1 MTIHREGIA
10 SIILAIVFGIIVN
23 AATYYLTPN
32 TEWVKILGYVLSGLI
47 LVIVLQF
54 FRLPIFPIQQNDAIV
69 LCPADGK
76 VVVIEE
82 VYEAE
87 YFKDQRIQVSVFMS
101 PINVHVNRNPI
112 NGIVKYA
119 KYHAGLYL
127 VAWHPKSSTENERTT
142 IVYEHANKTQIL
154 MRQIAGALAR
164 RICYYVKT
172 DDVVTQGSEMG
183 FIKFGSRVD
192 LFFPLGTKIN
202 VSLNQV
208 VKGGIT
214 QIAEIA

>member
-214 QIAEIA
+214 QISEIA

>member
-23 AATYYLTPN
+23 AATYYFTPN
-32 TEWVKILGYVLSGLI
+32 TEWVKILGYVLSGLVLLI
-47 LVIVLQF
+47 ILQF

-127 VAWHPKSSTENERTT
+127 VAWHPKSSTENERTS

-164 RICYYVKT
+164 RICSYVKT
-172 DDVVTQGSEMG
+172 DDVVSQGSEMG

>member
-32 TEWVKILGYVLSGLI
+32 TEWVKILGYVLSGLVLLI
-47 LVIVLQF
+47 ILQF

-127 VAWHPKSSTENERTT
+127 VAWQPKSSTENERTT
-142 IVYEHANKTQIL
+142 IVYEHANKSQIL

-172 DDVVTQGSEMG
+172 DDVVSQGSEMG

>member
-47 LVIVLQF
+47 LVIILQF

-172 DDVVTQGSEMG
+172 DDVVSQGSEMG

-192 LFFPLGTKIN
+192 LFFPIGTKIN

>member
-10 SIILAIVFGIIVN
+10 SIILAIVFGILVN

-32 TEWVKILGYVLSGLI
+32 TEWVKILGYVLSGLVLLI
-47 LVIVLQF
+47 ILQF

-172 DDVVTQGSEMG
+172 DDVVSQGSEMG

>member
-47 LVIVLQF
+47 LVIILQF
-54 FRLPIFPIQQNDAIV
+54 FRLPIFPIQQNDALV

-172 DDVVTQGSEMG
+172 DDVVSQGSEMG

-214 QIAEIA
+214 EIAEIA

>member
-1 MTIHREGIA
+1 M
-10 SIILAIVFGIIVN
+10 
-23 AATYYLTPN
+23 
-32 TEWVKILGYVLSGLI
+32 I
-47 LVIVLQF
+47 LVIILQF

-119 KYHAGLYL
+119 KYHAGLYF
-127 VAWHPKSSTENERTT
+127 VAWHPKSSTENERTS
-142 IVYEHANKTQIL
+142 VVLHNKAFGDVL
-154 MRQIAGALAR
+154 YRQIAGALAK
-164 RICYYVKT
+164 RIVNYAKVGDKS
-172 DDVVTQGSEMG
+172 VQGADAG

-192 LFFPLGTKIN
+192 LFLPLGTDLK
-202 VSLNQV
+202 VSLGDK
-208 VKGGIT
+208 VKGGV
-214 QIAEIA
+214 QLIAEK

>member
-23 AATYYLTPN
+23 VATYYFTPN
-32 TEWVKILGYVLSGLI
+32 TEWVKILGYVLSGLVLLI
-47 LVIVLQF
+47 ILQF

-172 DDVVTQGSEMG
+172 DDVVSQGSEMG

>member
-23 AATYYLTPN
+23 AATYFLTPN

-54 FRLPIFPIQQNDAIV
+54 FRLPIFPIQQNNAIV

-172 DDVVTQGSEMG
+172 DDVVSQGSEMG